1 MTTPVDT
8 VRRFYDALGRR
19 GREPC
24 DTDQLTR
31 EELAMTY
38 RTLIAAAALTMGSV
52 NAMATELPIYQA
64 SGFPMTAHQ
73 ATVLTPANM
82 VERLPDSA
90 FIYGSPHQIAVLT
103 PRHSE
108 TSQAAAAGGSMQ
120 ARPSQVLL
128 GDAKALDNVVRNPT
142 ASFTTNYQALEPF
155 YHVVGDKSYIGYFQ
169 TKPSACS
176 VWILSKPADESPA
189 EKATQQ
195 QVEFDL
201 PATQTMTFVVDSR
214 GSNLSL
220 RCTADAKSLSVTQTW
235 VQGQ

>member
-1 MTTPVDT
+1 
-8 VRRFYDALGRR
+8 
-19 GREPC
+19 
-24 DTDQLTR
+24 
-31 EELAMTY
+31 MTY

-120 ARPSQVLL
+120 ARRPCRPPPPPLPSREP
-128 GDAKALDNVVRNPT
+128 NSMSPSTT
-142 ASFTTNYQALEPF
+142 AAS
-155 YHVVGDKSYIGYFQ
+155 
-169 TKPSACS
+169 
-176 VWILSKPADESPA
+176 
-189 EKATQQ
+189 
-195 QVEFDL
+195 
-201 PATQTMTFVVDSR
+201 
-214 GSNLSL
+214 GS
-220 RCTADAKSLSVTQTW
+220 
-235 VQGQ
+235 G

>member
-1 MTTPVDT
+1 MPDRRRHAAAGPAFLRNSEAFMTTPVDT

-19 GREPC
+19 GREPR

-82 VERLPDSA
+82 VERLPDPA

-120 ARPSQVLL
+120 AR
-128 GDAKALDNVVRNPT
+128 AA
-142 ASFTTNYQALEPF
+142 
-155 YHVVGDKSYIGYFQ
+155 
-169 TKPSACS
+169 
-176 VWILSKPADESPA
+176 
-189 EKATQQ
+189 
-195 QVEFDL
+195 
-201 PATQTMTFVVDSR
+201 R
-214 GSNLSL
+214 GS
-220 RCTADAKSLSVTQTW
+220 
-235 VQGQ
+235 